1 MKNEKYDVVVL
12 GGGVAGVSAAIAADE
27 MGARVALIEKEG
39 YLGGL
44 PVGAYV
50 IAMCGFYDGHL
61 GKNKIIR
68 GNFEKIANKAI
79 DMGFARG
86 TKWNRECKRKDAR
99 EITIDPEG
107 FKYVLDTMLM
117 ETNIDIY
124 LRAFAFQAF
133 STGDGPYHTMDKFTK
148 LTMEHVSVV
157 GKFGCI
163 KIRGKQY
170 IDCTGDADTT
180 GWLGLSN
187 MGPIT
192 DNTAVSM
199 GMRIGGL
206 DTSKMRYDED
216 HMAPTIEFQ
225 DGKIKMSA
233 FGWIDI
239 KDGNALYWDSMPL
252 GGYSGL
258 GPVPIAYAEMK
269 GRKIAHE
276 FVKELRKLGPEWK
289 NAYLIST
296 GTLMGNRKPRMAI
309 TQYYLSDEDE
319 DQDPYDS
326 IAIAGNVMVDYGAMK
341 IPFRCL
347 LPKSVTNLLYAG
359 RTFTPMFHNI
369 IRWSKGKEENAGR
382 NFIGY
387 EIPRLIGV
395 CTATGEAA
403 GVAAAIAV
411 DRTQAVQDVDYKE
424 VQKEL
429 KHRGAIY

>member
-1 MKNEKYDVVVL
+1 MKDRKYDVVVL

-61 GKNKIIR
+61 GKNKVIR

-79 DMGFARG
+79 DMGYARG
-86 TKWNRECKRKDAR
+86 TKWNRDCKRKDAR

-107 FKYVLDTMLM
+107 FKYVLDTMLVK
-117 ETNIDIY
+117 TNVDIY
-124 LRAFAFQAF
+124 LRAFAVN
-133 STGDGPYHTMDKFTK
+133 TPICGDNDNTVDFVH
-148 LTMEHVSVV
+148 LV
-157 GKFGCI
+157 GKFGNKWI
-163 KIRGKQY
+163 QGKQY
-170 IDCTGDADTT
+170 IDCTGDADTAS
-180 GWLGLSN
+180 WLGISN

-192 DNTAVSM
+192 DNAAVSM

-206 DTSKMRYDED
+206 DTSKMQYDED
-216 HMAPTIEFQ
+216 HMAPTVELQ
-225 DGKIKMSA
+225 GGKVKMSA
-233 FGWIDI
+233 FGWIDV
-239 KDGNALYWDSMPL
+239 KDNNALYWDSMPL
-252 GGYSGL
+252 GGHSGL
-258 GPVPIAYAEMK
+258 DPVSIAYAEIR
-269 GRKIAHE
+269 GREIAHE

-289 NAYLIST
+289 KAYLIST
-296 GTLMGNRKPRMAI
+296 GSVMGNRKPRMVI
-309 TQYYLSDEDE
+309 TQYYLTDEDE
-319 DQDPYDS
+319 NKDHYDS

-347 LPKSVTNLLYAG
+347 LPKTVTNLLYAG

-369 IRWSKGKEENAGR
+369 IKWSEGKEKNAGR

-403 GVAAAIAV
+403 GVAAAIAS
-411 DRTQAVQDVDYKE
+411 DQTKPVQDVYYKE
-424 VQKEL
+424 VQTEL
-429 KHRGAIY
+429 TKRGAIF